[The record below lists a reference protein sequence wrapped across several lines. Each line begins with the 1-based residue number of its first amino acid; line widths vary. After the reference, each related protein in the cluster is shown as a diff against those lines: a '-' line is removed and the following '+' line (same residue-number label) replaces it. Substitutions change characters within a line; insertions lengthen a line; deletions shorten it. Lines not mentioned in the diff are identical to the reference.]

1 MSEKNDLVF
10 VPFFYTSENNTQFQ
24 DAHSQRWSKTQ
35 PCATTKFALRPPYE
49 DYEGF
54 LCYALPSRRWHSSGD
69 PNPRGPGGP
78 LVEAWRFG
86 LAGRLLMSS
95 QRPSNSTWPPRLLI
109 DAHDA
114 PDQPA
119 WSAWPAWPAWG
130 SEVEAQSCEK
140 WCFGW
145 GSTQLRPHLSGA
157 QSDWEC
163 QATVATELPVKNQER
178 IRKGICIK
186 CLTCSYA
193 ALLCEPM
200 VFSLIDVKAGDR
212 ARHLASHQQGFSLPF
227 VERRFVRWRQ

>member
-1 MSEKNDLVF
+1 MKTTHHFKTHTVRDGEKLSPAQPPSSPWGHPIKVFCAMSYQAAGDIG
-10 VPFFYTSENNTQFQ
+10 
-24 DAHSQRWSKTQ
+24 DA
-35 PCATTKFALRPPYE
+35 
-49 DYEGF
+49 
-54 LCYALPSRRWHSSGD
+54 GD
-69 PNPRGPGGP
+69 PCSPRGPGGP

-86 LAGRLLMSS
+86 PGRLLMSS

-109 DAHDA
+109 DA

-119 WSAWPAWPAWG
+119 WSWPAWPVWG

-140 WCFGW
+140 LCFGW
-145 GSTQLRPHLSGA
+145 GSSQLRPHLSGA
-157 QSDWEC
+157 QSSRLRVSSYRCHRPASEK
-163 QATVATELPVKNQER
+163 P
-178 IRKGICIK
+178 RKGISIK

-212 ARHLASHQQGFSLPF
+212 ARHLAGHQQGFSLPF